1 MADKLV
7 ENLIGDLS
15 TLRRY
20 LLRNPRV
27 DAATSQKVAVQYL
40 LENEAL
46 ILAGVE
52 AWRSLGEEKRKTMG
66 AQYTELHYSAI
77 GNGFYGIATGA
88 LNSARSWP
96 GLLNDDELHM
106 LQRVLEYAKYSVD
119 SSGFQLKMHP
129 IIKYL
134 PRFLVKEA
142 TVRRRS
148 SDYYEVLIEVRGGL
162 TEENEAAFLNI
173 RFDSVPSEG
182 PIERM
187 VSEAVP
193 MYENE
198 HDPCRPFHTVLR
210 VPALSLNYI
219 VSVLRNGDFKIHDV

>member
-1 MADKLV
+1 MVDKLV

-20 LLRNPRV
+20 LLRHPKV
-27 DAATSQKVAVQYL
+27 DAVTSQKLAVQYL

-52 AWRSLGEEKRKTMG
+52 AWRSLGEEKRKAMG
-66 AQYTELHYSAI
+66 AQYTELHYSAS
-77 GNGFYGIATGA
+77 GNSFHGIATGV

-96 GLLNDDELHM
+96 DLLDEDELHM

-129 IIKYL
+129 IIKYF
-134 PRFLVKEA
+134 PRFIIKEA
-142 TVRRRS
+142 TVRRS
-148 SDYYEVLIEVRGGL
+148 DSDYYEVVIEIRGGL
-162 TEENEAAFLNI
+162 KDENEAAFLNI
-173 RFDSVPSEG
+173 RFDSVPTEG
-182 PIERM
+182 QIERM
-187 VSEAVP
+187 VSGAVP

-198 HDPCRPFHTVLR
+198 HDPCRSFHTVLR
-210 VPALSLNYI
+210 VPARSLSQV
-219 VSVLRNGDFKIHDV
+219 VSLLRQADFKIHDE